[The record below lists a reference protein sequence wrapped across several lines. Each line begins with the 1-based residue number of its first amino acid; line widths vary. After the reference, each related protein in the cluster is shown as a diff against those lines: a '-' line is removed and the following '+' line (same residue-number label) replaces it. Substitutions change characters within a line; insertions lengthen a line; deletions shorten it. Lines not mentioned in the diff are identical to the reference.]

1 MKTHK
6 HQWLLNPLPLS
17 AIPPFSSPSVHTLGT
32 LPTLRKDRQLAH
44 SPCTFPPAGGDNF
57 LARHFQ
63 LNFPLHVLVVVVLT
77 RDAIFF
83 DHFAFHNRDMVHPD
97 TLGIV

>member
-1 MKTHK
+1 MTFE
-6 HQWLLNPLPLS
+6 PS
-17 AIPPFSSPSVHTLGT
+17 PPICYTPVFLTLCPYSGT